1 MEKASKFFYPKNR
14 SGNVEIDTENLTNL
28 FINSSRK
35 ELTYKI
41 RRGIYWGAIMG
52 TLALAA
58 NYYEEKTVTTLFS
71 ISAGLSGLSSIG
83 AGYHLYGLRDR
94 EFIERTARGIAQRY
108 YFNR

>member
-1 MEKASKFFYPKNR
+1 MISLRHFTLMQVMEKASKFFYPKNR

-58 NYYEEKTVTTLFS
+58 DHYEEKTVTALFS

-83 AGYHLYGLRDR
+83 QDIISMALETGNL
-94 EFIERTARGIAQRY
+94 
-108 YFNR
+108 